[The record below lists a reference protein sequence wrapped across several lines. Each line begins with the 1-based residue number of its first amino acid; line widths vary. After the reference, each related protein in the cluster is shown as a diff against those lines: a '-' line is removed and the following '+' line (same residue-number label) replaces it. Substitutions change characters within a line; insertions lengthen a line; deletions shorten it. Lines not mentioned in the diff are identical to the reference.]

1 MKLKEF
7 EIIEFFERS
16 KGMERKKL
24 KKRVMNMVKGKIIGI
39 MVIYIEVNLGRI
51 EGEKGLMEV
60 LMKGIVM
67 VEEIEGMMIELRIKG
82 KNEEGLERMGEGK
95 EVWKMKLRRYKKR
108 REKYMNLKFEDKKKW
123 KKR

>member
-1 MKLKEF
+1 MEIMIIMKLKEF

-95 EVWKMKLRRYKKR
+95 EV
-108 REKYMNLKFEDKKKW
+108 
-123 KKR
+123 

>member
-1 MKLKEF
+1 MIIMKLKEF

-95 EVWKMKLRRYKKR
+95 EV
-108 REKYMNLKFEDKKKW
+108 
-123 KKR
+123 